1 MDTEDGKI
9 YTKTVQVRTG
19 DVEGVPGLKAD
30 TEIDY
35 GYFEFATKLMEG
47 AEDWD
52 QLAPY
57 RFGAVSDGPFHVY
70 KTMMNGQELSLTSDY
85 GQSFEIEPGDY
96 ELTVDM
102 ENMTLKINGTT
113 LTSIE
118 ELNINNAAKSGRF
131 NLMGQPVDENYKGI
145 VIENGVKKIQK

>member
-1 MDTEDGKI
+1 
-9 YTKTVQVRTG
+9 
-19 DVEGVPGLKAD
+19 
-30 TEIDY
+30 
-35 GYFEFATKLMEG
+35 
-47 AEDWD
+47 
-52 QLAPY
+52 
-57 RFGAVSDGPFHVY
+57 
-70 KTMMNGQELSLTSDY
+70 MMNGQELSLTSDY

-113 LTSIE
+113 LTGIE